1 MNFIRRVVMLA
12 FATVMILSGLFL
24 VLSGVNV
31 LFPSEYFE
39 SALNF
44 VLSDISGQA
53 AIICFGFFVILLGVA
68 APYRLEKKLKKK
80 RIVAFQ
86 NPDGEVSVSLSAVED
101 YIQKIAKSVPGIK
114 DVKSSVCITKKG
126 IDITTAVSII
136 SGVNIPEMTELIQ
149 LEVKN
154 KVQTMLG
161 VEENIRMKI
170 HISKISKSSMP
181 EEPMLEKPMPEEEA
195 VLPNI
200 PYRDGQ

>member
-1 MNFIRRVVMLA
+1 MNLIKRFFILA
-12 FATVMILSGLFL
+12 FAIIMILSGLFL
-24 VLSGVNV
+24 VLTGVSV
-31 LFPSEYFE
+31 IFPSEYID
-39 SALNF
+39 AVLNF
-44 VLSDISGQA
+44 ALSDITGQF
-53 AIICFGFFVILLGVA
+53 ILIGFGLFVILLGIT

-114 DVKSSVCITKKG
+114 DVKSKVSIDKKG
-126 IDITTAVSII
+126 IDITTAVSVV
-136 SGVNIPEMTELIQ
+136 SGMNIPEMTEHIQ

-170 HISKISKSSMP
+170 HISKIIRSAVP
-181 EEPMLEKPMPEEEA
+181 EESTVPEEEA
-195 VLPNI
+195 PMPGV
-200 PYRDGQ
+200 PYRENQ

>member
-1 MNFIRRVVMLA
+1 ML
-12 FATVMILSGLFL
+12 GL
-24 VLSGVNV
+24 
-31 LFPSEYFE
+31 
-39 SALNF
+39 
-44 VLSDISGQA
+44 I
-53 AIICFGFFVILLGVA
+53 
-68 APYRLEKKLKKK
+68 APYRLEKKLKKN

-114 DVKSSVCITKKG
+114 DVKSSVSITKKG

-170 HISKISKSSMP
+170 HISKISKSSRP
-181 EEPMLEKPMPEEEA
+181 EEPILVRPMSEEEA
-195 VLPNI
+195 TLPNI